1 MKKIKYIICD
11 LDGTLLNDQKRISEA
26 QAAYIRQLREKTGIR
41 FGFASG
47 RAISSL
53 KPIAKENGLY
63 EACDLYV
70 ANNGADIHDGATGEM
85 TEMDMVSLDEM
96 KYLLELFRPY
106 PYINVTF
113 HNPGRFFAVY
123 DTERARG
130 IKELNYYPEMV
141 SPFEQEYKTA
151 PRVTLVFAPERMEEV
166 KKLVAGLKL
175 PETIRFVQSEKDII
189 DLCHKTV
196 SKAKGIEA
204 YVKRFGDSLENV
216 MAFGDNDNDLEMLR
230 AAGVAVAM
238 KNATERVQK
247 EADYVTEKT
256 NNEDGIMHFLQE
268 HEDWFRSQEE
278 A

>member
-96 KYLLELFRPY
+96 KYPVSYTHLIGKEYGVPYEVQLEFTKNAIAKFRNRDIYDTIYRNARQAERKLGLKERMLTPLRLAAADGDETREIALVAAAALYYGEIREELDCEAVLGTMDTDQVLKGETALVRELLE
-106 PYINVTF
+106 
-113 HNPGRFFAVY
+113 
-123 DTERARG
+123 
-130 IKELNYYPEMV
+130 
-141 SPFEQEYKTA
+141 
-151 PRVTLVFAPERMEEV
+151 
-166 KKLVAGLKL
+166 GLRRK
-175 PETIRFVQSEKDII
+175 
-189 DLCHKTV
+189 
-196 SKAKGIEA
+196 
-204 YVKRFGDSLENV
+204 ENV
-216 MAFGDNDNDLEMLR
+216 STLL
-230 AAGVAVAM
+230 
-238 KNATERVQK
+238 KK
-247 EADYVTEKT
+247 
-256 NNEDGIMHFLQE
+256 
-268 HEDWFRSQEE
+268 
-278 A
+278 